1 VSDVNIDKTAPLIE
15 AVPNPLPNANG
26 WNNTDVTVSFSA
38 SDALSG
44 VLSST
49 SPVTLHNEGAAQLVT
64 GNATDRAGNTATVN
78 ISINI
83 DKTAPEALVLF
94 DPVTKDLQVL
104 GRDSLAGVL
113 PGAVSPLSV
122 TPQNG
127 NSEQRTYR
135 VNDLAGNTLTLVL
148 QVKATGH
155 QVRANIVSL
164 QYNSGPILSVPDNE
178 LRYDWQT
185 ESNGALKKLDQGL
198 SINGSSDQEVDGDF
212 RADQNQTTIT
222 TKHPKQTTVLPGL
235 VLLRFASAQGQLVFE
250 HD

>member
-1 VSDVNIDKTAPLIE
+1 
-15 AVPNPLPNANG
+15 
-26 WNNTDVTVSFSA
+26 
-38 SDALSG
+38 
-44 VLSST
+44 
-49 SPVTLHNEGAAQLVT
+49 LHNEGAAQLVT

-104 GRDSLAGVL
+104 GRDSLSGVL
-113 PGAVSPLSV
+113 PGAVPPLSV

-127 NSEQRTYR
+127 NSEQRAYR

-185 ESNGALKKLDQGL
+185 ESNGALRKLDQEL
-198 SINGSSDQEVDGDF
+198 SLNGSADQEVDGDF

-250 HD
+250 HN